1 MAEESVRRDL
11 DAAQVVRQTRA
22 YYCLECGKCTAVCPI
37 SWREAGY
44 SPRRMVEAAI
54 TDRGMELLHDGRLWS
69 CLTCRRCSQVCPS
82 DVRFSEFT
90 RGLRALARE
99 AGQRGHCSHGET
111 IQTWMRLMANPQL
124 RQNRLEWLDEGL
136 RTSTYSDTV
145 YFVGCLPHYDVL
157 FHRLGAQGLE
167 IARSAVKVLNHLGIE
182 PIVLADE
189 RCCGHDL
196 LWEGDVEHF
205 CKLAELNAALL
216 RQTGA
221 QRIVT
226 TCPECAYTLKV
237 DYRTFGKSL
246 GMEVLHISQFLA
258 QKLEAGELELRELG
272 GRVTYQDPCR
282 LGRYLGVYDEPR
294 QVMAALGLELAEME
308 GHRGRALCCGTSAW
322 THCGATAKSIQV
334 DRLRQA
340 RATGAEILVTA
351 CAKCQIH
358 FRCALDD
365 AHLGDEIRIEVRDL
379 STLVAEALT
388 GKACAVET

>member
-1 MAEESVRRDL
+1 MAEESVRRGL

-37 SWREAGY
+37 SRREAGY

-54 TDRGMELLHDGRLWS
+54 TDRGVELLHDGRLWS

-82 DVRFSEFT
+82 DVRFAEFT

-99 AGQRGHCSHGET
+99 AEQTGPCSHGET
-111 IQTWMRLMANPQL
+111 IQTWMRLMANPEL

-136 RTSTYSDTV
+136 RTSTDSDTV
-145 YFVGCLPHYDVL
+145 YFVGCLPYYDVL
-157 FHRLGAQGLE
+157 FHRIGAQGLE
-167 IARSAVKVLNHLGIE
+167 IARSAVKVLNRLGIE

-205 CKLAELNAALL
+205 RKVAELNAALL

-221 QRIVT
+221 RRIIT

-237 DYRTFGKSL
+237 DYRAFVGGL
-246 GMEVLHISQFLA
+246 DMEVLHLSQFLA
-258 QKLEAGELELRELG
+258 QKMEAGELELGELG

-308 GHRGRALCCGTSAW
+308 DHHGRALCCGTSAW

-334 DRLRQA
+334 NRLRQA
-340 RATGAEILVTA
+340 RATGADMLVTA

-358 FRCALDD
+358 FRCAMDD
-365 AHLGDEIRIEVRDL
+365 PRLGDEIRIEVKDL
-379 STLVAEALT
+379 STLVAEALDK
-388 GKACAVET
+388 KAC